1 MYNRLTKIVC
11 VITIISLVG
20 LSKLKAQNNNDTI
33 RMSLKDVE
41 KRFLDSNL
49 LLLASHY
56 NVDANKAL
64 IEQAKLWDNP
74 VLVTDQNI
82 YSNNRFFEHG
92 KDANTE
98 QPLGQYF
105 IQIQQLIKTAGKR
118 GKLINLS
125 TTNAKLA
132 EWQLSDVL
140 RNLKYQLRQSY
151 YNLCQ
156 ELEVKKLS
164 ESQLVQMNKLLF
176 AQEAQ
181 LKAGNIAEKDFLRI
195 KAIVLALE
203 QDITDINKNLIDI
216 NADLKNLLQ
225 LKANIFIKPID
236 NLQKEIGNLAS
247 IKELIDTAFQVNPYY
262 QLQKTQVQY
271 QQQNLIYQKTLRTPD
286 ITIGTEYDHNSNY
299 TPKYVGLS
307 ISIPL
312 PIFNKNQGNI
322 KSASFAVKQQQ
333 ALTQNSETELYN
345 NVLNAFDKLKLTIQQ
360 CNALQKE
367 FYSKYKNMFQNML
380 LSYQQKQLNLLEF
393 LDFYNAYSDA
403 QQRQIQQQLNLQLAK
418 EELNYQIGSDI
429 IK

>member
-1 MYNRLTKIVC
+1 MYNRLSKIVC
-11 VITIISLVG
+11 TITIFSLVG
-20 LSKLKAQNNNDTI
+20 LSSLKAQFSSDTL
-33 RMSLKDVE
+33 RMSLKDIE

-82 YSNNRFFEHG
+82 YSNDRFFEHG
-92 KDANTE
+92 KEASTE

-125 TTNAKLA
+125 TTNAKIT
-132 EWQLSDVL
+132 EWQLNDVL

-156 ELEVKKLS
+156 QLEVKKLS
-164 ESQLVQMNKLLF
+164 ESQLQQLNKLLF

-181 LKAGNIAEKDFLRI
+181 VKAGNIAEKDYLRI

-203 QDITDINKNLIDI
+203 QDITDINKNLVDI

-225 LKANIFIKPID
+225 IKASVFIKPTD
-236 NLQKEIGNLAS
+236 NLQFEMGNLVS
-247 IKELIDTAFQVNPYY
+247 VKELIDTAFQVNPYY
-262 QLQKTQVQY
+262 QLQKTQVLY
-271 QQQNLIYQKTLRTPD
+271 QQQNLIYQKALKTPD
-286 ITIGTEYDHNSNY
+286 ITLGPEYDHNSNY

-322 KSASFAVKQQQ
+322 KSASFAVKQQE
-333 ALTQNSETELYN
+333 ALAQNSETELHN
-345 NVLNAFDKLKLTIQQ
+345 NVVNAFDKLKLNIQQ
-360 CNALQKE
+360 NSALQKE

-380 LSYQQKQLNLLEF
+380 SSYQQKQLNLLEF

-403 QQRQIQQQLNLQLAK
+403 QLRQIQQQLNLQLSK

>member
-1 MYNRLTKIVC
+1 MNSRLINVVC
-11 VITIISLVG
+11 VITITSLVG
-20 LSKLKAQNNNDTI
+20 LNGLKAQSSSDTM
-33 RMSLKDVE
+33 RMTLKDVE

-56 NVDANKAL
+56 NVDANNAL

-82 YSNNRFFEHG
+82 YSNDRFFEHG
-92 KDANTE
+92 KDATND

-132 EWQLSDVL
+132 EWQLNDVL

-156 ELEVKKLS
+156 RLEIKKLS
-164 ESQLVQMNKLLF
+164 EGQLLQMNKLLF

-181 LKAGNIAEKDFLRI
+181 LKAGNIAEKDFLRV

-203 QDITDINKNLIDI
+203 QDITDINKNLVDI

-225 LKANIFIKPID
+225 IKASVFIKPID
-236 NLQKEIGNLAS
+236 NLQYEMGNLIS
-247 IKELIDTAFQVNPYY
+247 VKELIDTAFQVNPYY
-262 QLQKTQVQY
+262 QLQKTQVQF
-271 QQQNLIYQKTLRTPD
+271 QQQNLIYQKALKTPD
-286 ITIGTEYDHNSNY
+286 ITIGPEYDHNSNY
-299 TPKYVGLS
+299 TSRYIGLS
-307 ISIPL
+307 ISLPI
-312 PIFNKNQGNI
+312 PIFNRNQGNI

-333 ALTQNSETELYN
+333 ALTQNSETELHN
-345 NVLNAFDKLKLTIQQ
+345 NVVNAFDKLKLTIQQ
-360 CNALQKE
+360 NSVVQKE

-380 LSYQQKQLNLLEF
+380 MSYQQKQLNLLEF
-393 LDFYNAYSDA
+393 LDFYNAYTDA

-418 EELNYQIGSDI
+418 EELNYQVGSDI